1 MAINLSTVSISL
13 DRFDAVSDGEYNI
26 GHIKLS
32 KDGSDIVRTNRHKT
46 FEFLNKDTIPPPEE
60 TLAIKDAFCRALSQ
74 ERLSDRS
81 MDDIRARLGL
91 KKGTVGSLSPRDL
104 RPLTAAQV
112 REILDKYASEINANR
127 ASRNNAE
134 RVRTSSEIHRRLSA
148 QDLKDNR
155 AMCARI
161 SSTTASSRLSSH

>member
-46 FEFLNKDTIPPPEE
+46 FEFLNKDTIPPEE
-60 TLAIKDAFCRALSQ
+60 TLAIKDAFYRALSQ

-91 KKGTVGSLSPRDL
+91 KKGTVGSLTPRDL

-112 REILDKYASEINANR
+112 REILDKYAGEINANR
-127 ASRNNAE
+127 ASRN
-134 RVRTSSEIHRRLSA
+134 
-148 QDLKDNR
+148 R
-155 AMCARI
+155 A
-161 SSTTASSRLSSH
+161 HKG

>member
-13 DRFDAVSDGEYNI
+13 DRFDAVSDGELNI

-46 FEFLNKDTIPPPEE
+46 LEFLNKDTIPPEE

-91 KKGTVGSLSPRDL
+91 KKGSVGSLSPRDM
-104 RPLTAAQV
+104 RPLTAALV

-127 ASRNNAE
+127 ASRNNAV
-134 RVRTSSEIHRRLSA
+134 RVRTSSEIHRG
-148 QDLKDNR
+148 R
-155 AMCARI
+155 A
-161 SSTTASSRLSSH
+161 ASRP